1 MKFSLARVSPEYSRF
16 RRLVMGLL
24 AVACLSI
31 AAVSWETYSSFRERE
46 NATRAQ
52 AETYVQTI
60 VVHVSDSIQIVDSAL
75 IGFANAIKALP
86 AQKRNSA
93 AAIGQLLAYH
103 DSAASDDFRAIFIDA
118 NGIGV
123 VATKNVA
130 VQGTSYADRG
140 YFKAHLGKQADQ
152 GLYVG
157 EPMIGKIT
165 KKRIFLVSRRVES
178 AQGEFLGVI
187 AAPVDAA
194 RFASMFALA
203 RLNKDIS
210 ITLLHRGGKIIARVP
225 LFEQSFAA
233 SLLHPDLFEKTQE
246 APIQSF
252 QANSSVGDHTMIYS
266 SRALEN
272 MPLDVIVGIS
282 VQPLGQALQKDLLIG
297 GAGILLMMTI
307 MLLSTQVALRS
318 YRRLEL
324 SKQAL
329 EESET
334 RWKFALEGTGEG
346 EGEGVWDW
354 NVMSNEVHF
363 SIRWSQMLGY
373 AEDEIE
379 NNFDAWISRVHPDDK
394 SRVIAKLQACL
405 EGKTPVYLSEYRMQS
420 KDGSWKWNLARG
432 MVVSR
437 DATGRAHRMIGTQ
450 ADITDRK
457 QTEQAQVHKIIEAAP
472 DPMLLIG
479 NDGIIAFA
487 NGAAQAAFGY
497 AFNEL
502 KGQNVDDL
510 VPFSSRSS
518 HAHYRKKFETSKTQH
533 PSNLNRPLTAMHK
546 DGTEFPVEI
555 SLSSF
560 QLDGQSVVIASIRDI
575 TERKCA
581 AELLQ
586 QSFTQLRRLSDHQE
600 NIKENERKR
609 IAQDIHDDLGQ
620 NLLALKMDVDT
631 LYARTGGTH
640 PKLNKRVSVVL
651 NNINATIKSVKSIM
665 NDLRPAALELGLYPA
680 VEWQLKQFE
689 RRTRI
694 ACKLVTVAHEAALG
708 LDADQTL
715 AVFRILQESLANVV
729 RHANATEVEIALSQ
743 DERGFLMQVK
753 DNGKGLQPGDRRK
766 ANSFG
771 LMGIKERIH
780 ALGGE
785 LIIASSLG
793 NGTALSISIPMRSP
807 HRFNNMQH
815 LF

>member
-1 MKFSLARVSPEYSRF
+1 MKPPLARVSPKYFRF
-16 RRLVMGLL
+16 RCLMVGLL
-24 AVACLSI
+24 AVACLFI
-31 AAVSWETYSSFRERE
+31 AVMSWETYSSFRERE
-46 NATRAQ
+46 SAARAQ

-60 VVHVSDSIQIVDSAL
+60 VVHVSDSIQLVDSAL

-86 AQKRNSA
+86 AQERNSA
-93 AAIGQLLAYH
+93 TTIGQLLAYH
-103 DSAASDDFRAIFIDA
+103 DSAPSDNFRTIFIDA

-123 VATKNVA
+123 VATKNVT
-130 VQGTSYADRG
+130 VQGTSYADSS
-140 YFKAHLGKQADQ
+140 YFKAHLGKQAHQ
-152 GLYVG
+152 GLYVS

-165 KKRIFLVSRRVES
+165 NKRIFIMSRRVES
-178 AQGEFLGVI
+178 AQGEFLGVV
-187 AAPVDAA
+187 AAPMDAA

-203 RLNKDIS
+203 RLNKDVS
-210 ITLLHRGGKIIARVP
+210 ITLIHRGGKIIARAP
-225 LFEQSFAA
+225 SFRQSFAT
-233 SLLHPDLFEKTQE
+233 SLLHSSLFEKTPE
-246 APIQSF
+246 TSIKSF
-252 QANSSVGDHTMIYS
+252 QANSSVDEQTTIYS

-272 MPLDVIVGIS
+272 IPLDVIVGVS
-282 VQPLGQALQKDLLIG
+282 VEPLGQTLQKNLLIG

-307 MLLSTQVALRS
+307 MLLSAHVALRS

-346 EGEGVWDW
+346 VWDW

-363 SIRWSQMLGY
+363 STRWSQMLGY
-373 AEDEIE
+373 AKNEIE

-394 SRVIAKLQACL
+394 SHVVAKLQACL
-405 EGKTPVYLSEYRMQS
+405 EGKTPVYQSEYRMQS
-420 KDGSWKWNLARG
+420 KDGSWKWSLARG

-437 DATGRAHRMIGTQ
+437 DAAGQARRMIGTQ
-450 ADITDRK
+450 VDITDRK
-457 QTEQAQVHKIIEAAP
+457 QTEQAQVHRIIEAAP
-472 DPMLLIG
+472 DPMLLID

-487 NGAAQAAFGY
+487 NVAAQAAFGY
-497 AFNEL
+497 AFKEL

-518 HAHYRKKFETSKTQH
+518 HAHYRKKFEASKNQH
-533 PSNLNRPLTAMHK
+533 PSSLNRPLTAIHK

-555 SLSSF
+555 SVSSF
-560 QLDGQSVVIASIRDI
+560 QLDGQSVAIASIRDI

-694 ACKLVTVAHEAALG
+694 ACKLVTVAHDAAVG
-708 LDADQTL
+708 LNADQTL

-753 DNGKGLQPGDRRK
+753 DNGKGLQPDDRRK

-785 LIIASSLG
+785 LIIASSPG
-793 NGTALSISIPMRSP
+793 NGTALSISIPVHSP
-807 HRFNNMQH
+807 HRLNNMQH